1 MRKIEHIGV
10 AVKSL
15 ETSIP
20 LFETL
25 LNTPCYKI
33 EEVESEM
40 VRTAFFQLGQSKIEL
55 VEAKNPDS
63 AIGKFIANRG
73 EGMHHIAF
81 DVEDINAEIDRLV
94 AAGYTMIQQ
103 TPKDGADNKLIAF
116 LHPKSTNSVLVELCQ
131 EKA

>member
-15 ETSIP
+15 ELSIP
-20 LFETL
+20 LYEKLF
-25 LNTPCYKI
+25 NTPCYKI

-40 VRTAFFQLGQSKIEL
+40 VKTAFFKLGESKIEL

-73 EGMHHIAF
+73 EGMHHIAI
-81 DVEDINAEIDRLV
+81 DVADIENEIERLLGLDFV
-94 AAGYTMIQQ
+94 MIQQ
-103 TPKDGADNKLIAF
+103 TPKEGADNKMIAF
-116 LHPKSTNSVLVELCQ
+116 LHPKSTNGMLVELCQ
-131 EKA
+131 ERV